1 MKYLVMTESSINDSI
16 LNIKTFCG
24 YLEHIIESVEANNY
38 HEPTISKI
46 SDMIRN
52 YYDEINAG
60 DDESLYEDQEPEYIV
75 DAPNVSALFDS
86 NQNSE
91 DESDTSD
98 EDEEDESDE
107 ESKVS
112 DSSLETIKS
121 GKSSQNFQAK
131 QMIKKDEYLLNFID
145 GSIDDSKIELY
156 KNDFHKDRLR
166 ILIENCNGY

>member
-1 MKYLVMTESSINDSI
+1 MLSSIMTESSINDSI

-38 HEPTISKI
+38 HEPTVCKI
-46 SDMIRN
+46 SDMIKN

-75 DAPNVSALFDS
+75 DAPNVSTLFDS
-86 NQNSE
+86 NENSE

-98 EDEEDESDE
+98 EDEDDDSDE
-107 ESKVS
+107 ESKASVS
-112 DSSLETIKS
+112 SIETIKS
-121 GKSSQNFQAK
+121 GKSSQNLQAK

-145 GSIDDSKIELY
+145 GSIEDSKIELY
-156 KNDFHKDRLR
+156 KNDSYKERLG
-166 ILIENCNGY
+166 ILIENCREY